1 MSFENKELIETQDVA
16 HKIEN
21 KIDIR
26 IINFFKK
33 KSSFFLTLTFFFK
46 KNFRILYFIEILYM
60 CVKKITN
67 QKLGNWF

>member
-33 KSSFFLTLTFFFK
+33 ILFFLTLSFFFK

-60 CVKKITN
+60 SVKKITN